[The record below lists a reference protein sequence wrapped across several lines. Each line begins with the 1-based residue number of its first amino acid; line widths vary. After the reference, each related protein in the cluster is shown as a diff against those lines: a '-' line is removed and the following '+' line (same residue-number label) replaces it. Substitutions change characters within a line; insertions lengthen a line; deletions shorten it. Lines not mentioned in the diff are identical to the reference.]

1 MTNATNAAAIQTEAK
16 RNADI
21 STAILLRCQVQSFN
35 SGETID
41 GLISRLER
49 ETGITGINVASLN
62 VRRSQT
68 KAKLIGEFNAQR
80 TDLTKKLADAIA
92 SSGEASDEANEVRAE
107 LRALTA
113 KESAYL
119 KTFKLN
125 RKGRTGDRP
134 GMSLDDM
141 LTDIIHEEMVDDS
154 GADSVEV

>member
-1 MTNATNAAAIQTEAK
+1 MSTNNAAAAPAVDTK

-35 SGETID
+35 AGETID
-41 GLISRLER
+41 GLILRLEK

-68 KAKLIGEFNAQR
+68 KAKLVGEWNAQR
-80 TDLTKKLADAIA
+80 TDLTKKLAEAIA
-92 SSGEASDEANEVRAE
+92 TSGEASDEANEVRA
-107 LRALTA
+107 LIRGLDK
-113 KESAYL
+113 KESTYL
-119 KTFKLN
+119 KTFKLA

-141 LTDIIHEEMVDDS
+141 LTDIIHEEMVD
-154 GADSVEV
+154 GESVEV